1 MAAEKEICIRKLEKT
16 WSGRNRSKYVSLDEG
31 MRLIRKGS
39 EETANGR
46 IEHMETEIFAIDIEQ
61 LQI

>member
-31 MRLIRKGS
+31 MRLIRNGS

>member
-1 MAAEKEICIRKLEKT
+1 MEKT

-39 EETANGR
+39 EETASGR